1 MLGSLTVAETEQ
13 VKQVSAIQAVKIKTI
28 NFLSLFHHLSLK
40 NLNLVMTFNI

>member
-28 NFLSLFHHLSLK
+28 NFFVIISPPFIKELK
-40 NLNLVMTFNI
+40 FSNDF